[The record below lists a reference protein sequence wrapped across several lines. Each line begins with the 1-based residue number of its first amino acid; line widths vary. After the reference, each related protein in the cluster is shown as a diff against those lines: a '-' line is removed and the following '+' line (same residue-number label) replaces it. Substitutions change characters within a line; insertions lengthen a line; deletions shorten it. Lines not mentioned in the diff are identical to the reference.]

1 MIGEM
6 DARGSAPCSL
16 AEALGDDAQCSI
28 SRDNSVRVM
37 GNEMATDEGQDGAL
51 QEGGIGSNRLR
62 QLSALRMVVEGALG
76 VCVEFDVLPLALPIV
91 MCLFGERLLSSE
103 REGKA

>member
-62 QLSALRMVVEGALG
+62 QLSALRMVVEGRLESALSLTY
-76 VCVEFDVLPLALPIV
+76 CPLL
-91 MCLFGERLLSSE
+91 CQL
-103 REGKA
+103 